1 MLMESRPLESTYSL
15 SAILEQQDAP
25 ELRTA
30 AYSRKQLSAFLKE
43 DPAAITLAPPGTGNA
58 ERLFDLFLSQSGV
71 FHSLLES
78 HRRSDPWLVFAE
90 HANELLLQETIQR
103 EELASS
109 VQTAAQR
116 LAGQTI
122 VMIRQTEDSRAR
134 FDTVLKVLRR
144 LTDTRSSANRT
155 AGQITGAGEGSDR
168 EELMRVRK
176 DMLEQAGGT
185 LSSEDLALA
194 AQSTTTNSS
203 QLAADQRG
211 SGKLFGVRWGR
222 EWRYPRFQFDAAG
235 RVYPE
240 MKDVLTAL
248 SPDIPGWD
256 RLQWFLQP
264 HETLKGST
272 PLQAWSADR
281 PNVIKAANTERWNGR
296 D

>member
-1 MLMESRPLESTYSL
+1 MDVRPVESTYLL
-15 SAILEQQDAP
+15 SAILEQRNTP

-30 AYSRKQLSAFLKE
+30 AYSRRQLTAFLEE

-58 ERLFDLFLSQSGV
+58 ERLFDLFLSESGF

-90 HANELLLQETIQR
+90 HANELLLKETIQR
-103 EELASS
+103 EQLASS

-122 VMIRQTEDSRAR
+122 VMIRQTEDFRTR
-134 FDTVLKVLRR
+134 LDTVLKVLRR
-144 LTDTRSSANRT
+144 LTDTRSSINRN
-155 AGQITGAGEGSDR
+155 AGQNLSAGEESDR
-168 EELMRVRK
+168 EELIRIRK

-185 LSSEDLALA
+185 LSSEDIALA

-222 EWRYPRFQFDAAG
+222 EWRYPRFQFDATG

-248 SPDIPGWD
+248 SPDSPGWD

-264 HETLKGST
+264 HETLDGNT
-272 PLQAWSADR
+272 PLRVWNADR
-281 PNVIKAANTERWNGR
+281 GKVIKAANTERWNGR

>member
-1 MLMESRPLESTYSL
+1 MEARSLESTYLL

-30 AYSRKQLSAFLKE
+30 AYSRRQLTTFLKE

-58 ERLFDLFLSQSGV
+58 ERLFDLFLSQWDV

-78 HRRSDPWLVFAE
+78 HRRTDPWLVFAE
-90 HANELLLQETIQR
+90 RANELLLQETIQR

-122 VMIRQTEDSRAR
+122 VVIRLTEDFRTR
-134 FDTVLKVLRR
+134 LDTGLKVLRR
-144 LTDTRSSANRT
+144 LTDTRSSANGT
-155 AGQITGAGEGSDR
+155 AHQIPGAGEGSDR

-176 DMLEQAGGT
+176 DMLQQAGGT

-222 EWRYPRFQFDAAG
+222 EWRYPTFQFDATG

-256 RLQWFLQP
+256 RLQWFLRP
-264 HETLKGST
+264 HEALKGST
-272 PLQAWSADR
+272 PLQAWKADR
-281 PNVIKAANTERWNGR
+281 RNVIKAANTERWNGR